1 MSDYLVVPY
10 QQFEYVEKHALHNAL
25 AFYLALKFQGDKFR
39 LNCPKYKEAYRLAD
53 LQDARTRK
61 KHLQKLLELNWIGY
75 NPVSGVYHVNGTLK
89 IRQFLCLKNRTGL
102 KIFKKD
108 IQHIRVFTFGS
119 ILSYRLLLI
128 DKAQKFKVSK
138 EEKLALKE
146 KRGVKKGFSFG
157 ETLIE
162 FDKQSLEPKHV
173 GMSVAKLG
181 QVFNLSPSTCSELKQ
196 KARELG
202 YIKIKKKI
210 LNLRRLEKPDYKI
223 RNQIGFA
230 YPEISHRL
238 RFTKCYASGEILLGI
253 QLYDEI
259 FWNLEF
265 KRLSSKE
272 KIKKMGI
279 LDPKNSFSKN
289 NDALYLQLLKKSKGK
304 I

>member
-1 MSDYLVVPY
+1 
-10 QQFEYVEKHALHNAL
+10 
-25 AFYLALKFQGDKFR
+25 
-39 LNCPKYKEAYRLAD
+39 
-53 LQDARTRK
+53 
-61 KHLQKLLELNWIGY
+61 
-75 NPVSGVYHVNGTLK
+75 
-89 IRQFLCLKNRTGL
+89 
-102 KIFKKD
+102 
-108 IQHIRVFTFGS
+108 
-119 ILSYRLLLI
+119 
-128 DKAQKFKVSK
+128 
-138 EEKLALKE
+138 
-146 KRGVKKGFSFG
+146 
-157 ETLIE
+157 
-162 FDKQSLEPKHV
+162 
-173 GMSVAKLG
+173 
-181 QVFNLSPSTCSELKQ
+181 
-196 KARELG
+196 LG

-265 KRLSSKE
+265 KRLGSKE
-272 KIKKMGI
+272 KIKKMRI